1 MKYTP
6 WKRSGLI
13 ILDATDRLVADARM
27 CGPNEYGL
35 WKRNADLSG
44 PELEA
49 NARLIAAAP
58 DLLAALHSFVGYYEQ
73 AGIGPCEDGHD
84 DDDDRGPFSGDE
96 RYNVREA
103 RAAIAKAE

>member
-1 MKYTP
+1 MEKHTPGP
-6 WKRSGLI
+6 WKASGHGNVRTEFVDDVI
-13 ILDATDRLVADARM
+13 IVRTGAEGRLAD
-27 CGPNEYGL
+27 
-35 WKRNADLSG
+35 
-44 PELEA
+44 
-49 NARLIAAAP
+49 ARLIAAAP